1 MQPRLETRDRI
12 NPQHRSEVLRSTEIV
27 RTRLVLA
34 MVALPV
40 LTGSWA
46 LAQEATTPPIT
57 AVWELQSLTVSGKT
71 QPPPTALTRPTISF
85 DGRAV
90 SGSSF
95 CNVYR
100 ASYVSR
106 ADLLRFGTVA
116 TTKTVLTTKK
126 ACVPILNTLERQYLG
141 LLSAT
146 TKYIVSGPNLTLY
159 SGSRNRMLFTQ
170 KGKATA
176 ASEARDAPVPPVPS
190 RTVSP
195 SAQIQTMMVN
205 PAPALSQKGLP
216 PARTIFDRATAT
228 LGLDEQL
235 MVVAPQQADCVSV
248 VPQRCLLVKRPT
260 EAVWSLFY
268 GSIEGFVYQ
277 SGRTSLLRVRLER
290 LPRPAADGSSLR
302 YRLIRVLGTQM
313 ALERVV
319 ARTPLKGTQWQ
330 LVSINNVKVNSV
342 KTKTRPPFFSI
353 ENRRILGS
361 DGCNG
366 FSATVSV
373 EENTVSAT
381 SPITGTQMACSTLL
395 YRPSFTDL
403 FRRGAS
409 YRILGQSLTLTGGGN
424 IWIFKSM
431 AVPVPTRPPAQP

>member
-1 MQPRLETRDRI
+1 MNRARLA
-12 NPQHRSEVLRSTEIV
+12 LGAAA
-27 RTRLVLA
+27 VLA
-34 MVALPV
+34 
-40 LTGSWA
+40 LTGQGA
-46 LAQEATTPPIT
+46 LAQEATSPSATTPPAGT
-57 AVWELQSLTVSGKT
+57 LWELQSLTVNGKT
-71 QPPPTALTRPTISF
+71 QQPPTALTRPTLSF

-95 CNVYR
+95 CNAYR

-106 ADLLRFGTVA
+106 ADLLRFGA
-116 TTKTVLTTKK
+116 TLTTKK

-170 KGKATA
+170 KGKAQAVSGAA
-176 ASEARDAPVPPVPS
+176 ASEARAASVPPVPA

-205 PAPALSQKGLP
+205 PAPALSQRGLP

-302 YRLIRVLGTQM
+302 YQLVRVLGTQM
-313 ALERVV
+313 
-319 ARTPLKGTQWQ
+319 
-330 LVSINNVKVNSV
+330 VKA
-342 KTKTRPPFFSI
+342 
-353 ENRRILGS
+353 
-361 DGCNG
+361 
-366 FSATVSV
+366 AT
-373 EENTVSAT
+373 
-381 SPITGTQMACSTLL
+381 
-395 YRPSFTDL
+395 
-403 FRRGAS
+403 AS
-409 YRILGQSLTLTGGGN
+409 Q
-424 IWIFKSM
+424 
-431 AVPVPTRPPAQP
+431 